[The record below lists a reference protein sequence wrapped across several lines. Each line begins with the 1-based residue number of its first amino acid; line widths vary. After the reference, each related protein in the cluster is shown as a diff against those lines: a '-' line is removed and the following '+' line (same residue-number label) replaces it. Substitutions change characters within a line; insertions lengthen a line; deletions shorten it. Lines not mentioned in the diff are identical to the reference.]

1 MAHENL
7 DNYTDIRLDHVTAI
21 RNRLK
26 NKKDEF
32 CQHTNKKALGPDAI
46 HNYLQNAGI
55 PVSRTTIQNFFSDK
69 DDIKKLDISMVLKL
83 CEWWGCN
90 ASEIL
95 AFPDE
100 VSTASNNAFKENP
113 HQKLFTDTAYNGTF
127 YCYFFKISGTD
138 SSFHNSYPYSLNKK
152 DDLMEGTITFEI
164 DSDNG
169 SKAIFEYTQR
179 VHQFNQKD
187 ELKVKR
193 CTCFPMESIRNNN
206 IYLDFVDQDGRFYYL
221 FFDHQVFTNGPL
233 YFRIGG
239 MVTEASE
246 NDNGPIFQKIV
257 LFHEQLDSSQYPLIR
272 GLLNTNTHNIL
283 LDEKELEF
291 LATQDEE
298 IKEFMDGYKEL
309 LAPRKREIYFFN
321 ETLITKESGPLSEY
335 TAKKILIKLR
345 HYCYSQ
351 NQIIIGRDTDAHR
364 IARRMQNPDNVN
376 QDDYQ

>member
-26 NKKDEF
+26 KKKDEF
-32 CQHTNKKALGPDAI
+32 CQNTNKKALGPDAI

-113 HQKLFTDTAYNGTF
+113 HQKLFTDSSYNGTF

-164 DSDNG
+164 DSDSG
-169 SKAIFEYTQR
+169 SKAIFE
-179 VHQFNQKD
+179 
-187 ELKVKR
+187 
-193 CTCFPMESIRNNN
+193 
-206 IYLDFVDQDGRFYYL
+206 
-221 FFDHQVFTNGPL
+221 
-233 YFRIGG
+233 
-239 MVTEASE
+239 
-246 NDNGPIFQKIV
+246 
-257 LFHEQLDSSQYPLIR
+257 
-272 GLLNTNTHNIL
+272 
-283 LDEKELEF
+283 
-291 LATQDEE
+291 
-298 IKEFMDGYKEL
+298 
-309 LAPRKREIYFFN
+309 
-321 ETLITKESGPLSEY
+321 
-335 TAKKILIKLR
+335 
-345 HYCYSQ
+345 
-351 NQIIIGRDTDAHR
+351 
-364 IARRMQNPDNVN
+364 
-376 QDDYQ
+376 